1 MADTR
6 IKRAKKKEKQEKKED
21 RTMNK
26 NNFVKGAFIAT
37 LGIVITKMLGI
48 LYVIPFHAVIG
59 EKGGAL
65 YGYAYSIYLV
75 FTSLSSAG
83 IPLAMSRII
92 SEYQTLGYMDA
103 KKRAF
108 IMGKRIALLLGFI
121 CFVILVLFAP
131 TLATW
136 ILGDI
141 TGGNTIADVTFVIRV
156 IATAILVVPVLSIY
170 RGYFEGHRFMSPP
183 SVSQVVEQVVRVL
196 IIVIGSYATLKVF
209 NLSLTSAVG
218 IAVFGAT
225 VGAFASYIYLVNK
238 KMKNKDKFDADAR
251 NIKEPIITNK
261 EIFKK
266 IAFYAIPF
274 ILIDI
279 FKSLY
284 SYVDMVTVVKGLV
297 NLAHFSIND
306 AEIIMSMIS
315 TWGNKFNMI
324 ILAVSTGVIVS
335 LIPNLTK
342 SVVEEN
348 DKDVNLKVNQT
359 ISILLFLMLPMTV
372 GISFLSKAVWT
383 IFYGASKYGPSVL
396 TYYIFIGLIS
406 GLFTAAI
413 TIVQTLK
420 DYKTVF
426 ISLLTGVI
434 IKVLLNTKLI
444 SVFYKMG
451 LPAYYGIITSSVL
464 AYLIPLII
472 CLVVLSIKY
481 KINYEK
487 TIKNTIDIIFTTAIM
502 VAVLVVLKM
511 FVPAA
516 VSSRLLNIL
525 IIILYAAIGG
535 AFYLIFT
542 YKTGIV
548 KNVFGDRLEKIVKRK
563 KTSK

>member
-1 MADTR
+1 MADSR
-6 IKRAKKKEKQEKKED
+6 VKRTKKKEREEKKVKQD
-21 RTMNK
+21 KTMNK
-26 NNFVKGAFIAT
+26 NSFVKGAFIAT
-37 LGIVITKMLGI
+37 LGIVITKILGI

-75 FTSLSSAG
+75 FMSLSSAG
-83 IPLAMSRII
+83 IPLAISRII

-108 IMGKRIALLLGFI
+108 LMGKRIALLLGFI
-121 CFVILVLFAP
+121 CFIVLVLFAP
-131 TLATW
+131 TLAHW

-141 TGGNTIADVTFVIRV
+141 TGGNTIEDVTFVIRV
-156 IATAILVVPVLSIY
+156 IATAILVVPILSIY

-196 IIVIGSYATLKVF
+196 IIVIGSYVTLKVF

-218 IAVFGAT
+218 VAVFGAT
-225 VGAFASYIYLVNK
+225 LGAFASYIYLVDK
-238 KMKNKDKFDADAR
+238 RRKNKDKFDLDAR
-251 NIKEPIITNK
+251 KVKEPIITNK
-261 EIFKK
+261 EIFRK
-266 IAFYAIPF
+266 IVVYAVPF

-297 NLAHFSIND
+297 NLAHFTIND
-306 AEIIMSMIS
+306 AEIVMSMIS

-348 DKDVNLKVNQT
+348 QADVNLKINQT
-359 ISILLFLMLPMTV
+359 ISILLYLMLPMTV

-396 TYYIFIGLIS
+396 TYFIFIGLIS
-406 GLFTAAI
+406 GIFTAAI

-426 ISLLTGVI
+426 ISLLIGVLV
-434 IKVLLNTKLI
+434 KVLLNTKLI
-444 SVFYKMG
+444 VVFYKMG

-472 CLVVLSIKY
+472 CLVVLKVKY

-487 TIKNTIDIIFTTAIM
+487 TIKNTIDIIFTTVM
-502 VAVLVVLKM
+502 MVVLLFILKL
-511 FVPAA
+511 FVPVA
-516 VSSRLLNIL
+516 VSSRILNIL
-525 IIILYAAIGG
+525 VILLYAAVGG
-535 AFYLIFT
+535 VFYLIFT
-542 YKTGIV
+542 LKVGIV
-548 KNVFGDRLEKIVKRK
+548 KNVFGDRLEKILK
-563 KTSK
+563 KKK

>member
-1 MADTR
+1 MADSR
-6 IKRAKKKEKQEKKED
+6 IKRAKKKEKEEKKIKQD
-21 RTMNK
+21 KTMNK
-26 NNFVKGAFIAT
+26 NSFVKGAFIAT
-37 LGIVITKMLGI
+37 LGIVITKILGI

-75 FTSLSSAG
+75 FMSLSSAG
-83 IPLAMSRII
+83 IPLAISRII

-103 KKRAF
+103 KRRAF
-108 IMGKRIALLLGFI
+108 LIGKRIALLLGVI
-121 CFVILVLFAP
+121 CFIVLVLFAP
-131 TLATW
+131 ILARW

-141 TGGNTIADVTFVIRV
+141 TGGNTIEDVTFVIRV
-156 IATAILVVPVLSIY
+156 IATAILVVPILSIY

-196 IIVIGSYATLKVF
+196 IIVIGSYVTLKVF

-218 IAVFGAT
+218 VAVFGAT
-225 VGAFASYIYLVNK
+225 LGAFASYIYLVDK
-238 KMKNKDKFDADAR
+238 RRKNKEKFDTDAR
-251 NIKEPIITNK
+251 NVKEPIITNK

-266 IAFYAIPF
+266 IAIYAIPF

-297 NLAHFSIND
+297 NLAHFTIND
-306 AEIIMSMIS
+306 AEIVMSMLS

-342 SVVEEN
+342 SVVENNKE
-348 DKDVNLKVNQT
+348 DVNLKINQT

-372 GISFLSKAVWT
+372 GISFLSKAIWT

-434 IKVLLNTKLI
+434 VKVLLNTKLI
-444 SVFYKMG
+444 TIFYKMS
-451 LPAYYGIITSSVL
+451 LPAYYGVITSSVL
-464 AYLIPLII
+464 AYFIPLMI
-472 CLVVLSIKY
+472 CLIVLKVKY

-487 TIKNTIDIIFTTAIM
+487 TIKNTIDILFTTVLM
-502 VAVLVVLKM
+502 VVILLILKL
-511 FVPAA
+511 FIPAA

-525 IIILYAAIGG
+525 VIALYAIVGG
-535 AFYLIFT
+535 VFYLVFT
-542 YKTGIV
+542 FKMGIV
-548 KNVFGDRLEKIVKRK
+548 KNVFGDRLEKLIKRK
-563 KTSK
+563 K

>member
-1 MADTR
+1 MADSR
-6 IKRAKKKEKQEKKED
+6 IKRAKKKEKEEKKIKQD
-21 RTMNK
+21 KTMNK
-26 NNFVKGAFIAT
+26 NSFVKGAFIAT
-37 LGIVITKMLGI
+37 LGIVITKILGI

-75 FTSLSSAG
+75 FMSLSSAG
-83 IPLAMSRII
+83 IPLAISRII

-103 KKRAF
+103 KRRAF
-108 IMGKRIALLLGFI
+108 LIGKRIALLLGFI
-121 CFVILVLFAP
+121 CFIVLVLFAP
-131 TLATW
+131 ILARW

-141 TGGNTIADVTFVIRV
+141 TGGNTIEDVTFVIRV
-156 IATAILVVPVLSIY
+156 IATAILVVPILSIY

-196 IIVIGSYATLKVF
+196 IIVIGSYVTLKVF

-218 IAVFGAT
+218 VAVFGAT
-225 VGAFASYIYLVNK
+225 LGAFASYIYLVDK
-238 KMKNKDKFDADAR
+238 RRKNKEKFDTDAR
-251 NIKEPIITNK
+251 NVKEPIITNK

-266 IAFYAIPF
+266 IAIYAIPF

-297 NLAHFSIND
+297 NLAHFTIND
-306 AEIIMSMIS
+306 AEIVMSMLS

-342 SVVEEN
+342 SVVENNKE
-348 DKDVNLKVNQT
+348 DVNLKINQT

-372 GISFLSKAVWT
+372 GISFLSKAIWT

-434 IKVLLNTKLI
+434 VKVLLNTKLI
-444 SVFYKMG
+444 TIFYKMS
-451 LPAYYGIITSSVL
+451 LPAYYGVITSSVL
-464 AYLIPLII
+464 AYFIPLMI
-472 CLVVLSIKY
+472 CLIVLKVKY

-487 TIKNTIDIIFTTAIM
+487 TIKNTIDILFTTVLM
-502 VAVLVVLKM
+502 VVILLILKL
-511 FVPAA
+511 FIPAA

-525 IIILYAAIGG
+525 VIALYAIVGG
-535 AFYLIFT
+535 VFYLVFT
-542 YKTGIV
+542 FKMGIV
-548 KNVFGDRLEKIVKRK
+548 KNVFGDRLEKLIKRK
-563 KTSK
+563 K

>member
-1 MADTR
+1 MADSR
-6 IKRAKKKEKQEKKED
+6 VKRTKKKEKEEKKVKQD
-21 RTMNK
+21 KTMNK
-26 NNFVKGAFIAT
+26 NSFVKGAFIAT
-37 LGIVITKMLGI
+37 LGIVITKILGI

-75 FTSLSSAG
+75 FMSLSSAG
-83 IPLAMSRII
+83 IPLAISRII

-108 IMGKRIALLLGFI
+108 LMGKRIALLLGFI
-121 CFVILVLFAP
+121 CFIVLVLFAP
-131 TLATW
+131 TLAHW

-141 TGGNTIADVTFVIRV
+141 TGGNTIEDVTFVIRV
-156 IATAILVVPVLSIY
+156 IATAILVVPILSIY

-196 IIVIGSYATLKVF
+196 IIVIGSYVTLKVF

-218 IAVFGAT
+218 VAVFGAT
-225 VGAFASYIYLVNK
+225 LGAFASYIYLVDK
-238 KMKNKDKFDADAR
+238 RRKNKDKFDLDAR
-251 NIKEPIITNK
+251 KVKEPIITNK
-261 EIFKK
+261 EIFRK
-266 IAFYAIPF
+266 IVVYAVPF

-297 NLAHFSIND
+297 NLAHFTIND
-306 AEIIMSMIS
+306 AEIVMSMIS

-348 DKDVNLKVNQT
+348 QADVNLKINQT
-359 ISILLFLMLPMTV
+359 ISILLYLMLPMTV

-396 TYYIFIGLIS
+396 TYFIFIGLIS
-406 GLFTAAI
+406 GIFTAAI

-426 ISLLTGVI
+426 ISLLIGVLV
-434 IKVLLNTKLI
+434 KVLLNTKLI
-444 SVFYKMG
+444 VVFYKMG

-472 CLVVLSIKY
+472 CLVVLKVKY

-487 TIKNTIDIIFTTAIM
+487 TIKNTIDIIFTTVM
-502 VAVLVVLKM
+502 MVVLLFILKL
-511 FVPAA
+511 FVPVA
-516 VSSRLLNIL
+516 VSSRILNIL
-525 IIILYAAIGG
+525 VILLYAAVGG
-535 AFYLIFT
+535 VFYLIFT
-542 YKTGIV
+542 FKVGIV
-548 KNVFGDRLEKIVKRK
+548 KNVFGDRLEKILK
-563 KTSK
+563 KKK